1 MRLDFWKADFW
12 STPEKPKGG
21 IKVYDGTNI
30 QASQSRA
37 GMVLYDS
44 YTGEKNFGEVGPVK
58 DLRPHYTILNL
69 RSWQL
74 YLESDIAQTILN
86 KYTGWI
92 IDKGLKAQ
100 STPQVDVL
108 RAAGIEISQELNK
121 TIESRFNLWMRSTLG
136 DEKGMDS
143 INTLA
148 REAYKT
154 AKIGGDCL
162 VILRYREDRGVTVET
177 IDGAHVMTPPDQT
190 AGQLDGT
197 IVDGVKVDKNKRVVS
212 YFVKAIKGHATDY
225 VEIPA
230 WSKTTGLRT
239 AFLVKGTEYRINAR
253 RGLPVVATV
262 MEGIAKLD
270 RYKEA
275 MVGSAEERAKVVYYV
290 QHMLG
295 AEGENPFLQGLAA
308 AFDPNNT
315 AYDNGEL
322 PITADGQQLAND
334 FYAST
339 NRQLWNLPPGSE
351 MKAINSQNELFFK
364 EFYSTNADI
373 ICGAIGIPPNV
384 AFSVYNDSFSA
395 SRAATKDWD
404 HTIEVERDRFREA
417 FYQPIYDFWLQ
428 VQIMEGKIQAP
439 GYMAAWVK
447 GDKLLLEAY
456 RVARFTG
463 PLFPHIDPVKEAK
476 AARERLGELGKHLP
490 LSTLEQETE
499 LVGSGDS
506 QDNVEQYADE
516 INQAKEL
523 GLEAVQKGAPVE
535 GDPKEGDDEEADQ

>member
-1 MRLDFWKADFW
+1 MRLDFWKANFW
-12 STPEKPKGG
+12 TGDSQDRGD
-21 IKVYDGTNI
+21 KVKIEAHSG
-30 QASQSRA
+30 RA
-37 GMVLYDS
+37 GQYYYDS

-58 DLRPHYTILNL
+58 DLQPHYIILNL

-108 RAAGIEISQELNK
+108 RAAGIDISQELNK
-121 TIESRFNLWMRSTLG
+121 EIESRFNLWMRSTLG
-136 DEKGMDS
+136 DAKGMDS

-148 REAYKT
+148 RQVYKT
-154 AKIGGDCL
+154 AKVGGDCL
-162 VILRYREDRGVTVET
+162 VILRYDKDAGITVE
-177 IDGAHVMTPPDQT
+177 IVDGALVQTPATKPES
-190 AGQLDGT
+190 ALDGS
-197 IVDGVKVDKNKRVVS
+197 IVDGVKVDKAGKVVS
-212 YFVKAIKGHATDY
+212 YFVKAGKGFERKF
-225 VEIPA
+225 VEVPA
-230 WSKTTGLRT
+230 WSKSTGMRT
-239 AFLVKGTEYRINAR
+239 AFLVKGTEYRINSR

-262 MEGIAKLD
+262 LEGIAKLD

-290 QHMLG
+290 QHDLG
-295 AEGENPFLQGLAA
+295 SEGENPFLNGLVA
-308 AFDPNNT
+308 AFDPNNA

-322 PITADGQQLAND
+322 PVSADGQQLAND

-364 EFYSTNADI
+364 EFYQTNADI

-404 HTIEVERDRFREA
+404 HTIEVERDRFREQ
-417 FYQPIYDFWLQ
+417 FYQPIYNFWLQ

-447 GDKLLLEAY
+447 KDHLILEAY

-463 PLFPHIDPVKEAK
+463 PLFPHIDPVKEVK
-476 AARERLGELGKHLP
+476 AARLRLGTNGDHLP
-490 LSTLEQETE
+490 LSTVEHETE
-499 LVGSGDS
+499 LVSGGDS
-506 QDNVEQYADE
+506 QDNAEQFAEE
-516 INQAKEL
+516 ISKAEEL
-523 GLEAVQKGAPVE
+523 GIEPVQKGVP
-535 GDPKEGDDEEADQ
+535 GDDEGDDGKPKKED

>member
-1 MRLDFWKADFW
+1 MRLDFWNREFW
-12 STPEKPKGG
+12 AGAQDNSTVKIEAHGG
-21 IKVYDGTNI
+21 
-30 QASQSRA
+30 RA
-37 GMVLYDS
+37 GQYYYDS

-58 DLRPHYTILNL
+58 DLQPHYMILNL

-108 RAAGIEISQELNK
+108 RSAGIDISQELNK
-121 TIESRFNLWMRSTLG
+121 QIESRFNLWMRSKLG
-136 DEKGMDS
+136 DAKGMDS
-143 INTLA
+143 INSLA
-148 REAYKT
+148 RQVYKT
-154 AKIGGDCL
+154 AKVGGDCL
-162 VILRYREDRGVTVET
+162 VILRYEEDKGVTVE
-177 IDGAHVMTPPDQT
+177 IVDGALVQTPADKT
-190 AGQLDGT
+190 EGQLDGT
-197 IVDGVKVDKNKRVVS
+197 IVDGVKVDKFGKVVS
-212 YFVKAIKGHATDY
+212 YFVKAGKGFERKFI
-225 VEIPA
+225 EIPA
-230 WSKTTGLRT
+230 WSKSTGMRT
-239 AFLVKGTEYRINAR
+239 AFLVKGTEYRINSR

-262 MEGIAKLD
+262 MEAIAKLD

-290 QHMLG
+290 QHQLG
-295 AEGENPFLQGLAA
+295 AEGENPFIQGLVA
-308 AFDPNNT
+308 AFDPNNA

-322 PITADGQQLAND
+322 PVTADGQQLAND

-339 NRQLWNLPPGSE
+339 NRQLWNLPVGSE

-364 EFYSTNADI
+364 EFYETNADI

-404 HTIEVERDRFREA
+404 HTIEVERDRFREQ

-439 GYMAAWVK
+439 GYMAAWIKKDHMVM
-447 GDKLLLEAY
+447 EAY

-476 AARERLGELGKHLP
+476 AARERLGAKAAHMP
-490 LSTLEQETE
+490 LSTIEQETE
-499 LVGSGDS
+499 LVSGGDS
-506 QDNVEQYADE
+506 QDNLEQFVDE
-516 INQAKEL
+516 LNRAEEL
-523 GLEAVQKGAPVE
+523 GLEPVSTGPAE
-535 GDPKEGDDEEADQ
+535 GGDNAADEEE

>member
-12 STPEKPKGG
+12 TGNRPEEV
-21 IKVYDGTNI
+21 KVE
-30 QASQSRA
+30 SRA
-37 GMVLYDS
+37 GRAGQFYYES

-58 DLRPHYTILNL
+58 DLEPHYIILNL

-86 KYTGWI
+86 KYIGWI

-108 RAAGIEISQELNK
+108 KSAGIEVSQELNK
-121 TIESRFNLWMRSTLG
+121 QIESRFNLWMRSTLG
-136 DEKGMDS
+136 DAKGMKS
-143 INTLA
+143 INALA
-148 REAYKT
+148 REVYKT
-154 AKIGGDCL
+154 AKVGGDCL
-162 VILRYREDRGVTVET
+162 VILRYKEDLGVTVEVV
-177 IDGAHVMTPPDQT
+177 DGALVQTPSDKT
-190 AGQLDGT
+190 EGQMNGT
-197 IVDGVKVDKNKRVVS
+197 IVDGVKVDENGKTIS
-212 YFVKAIKGHATDY
+212 YFVKAGRGFERKF
-225 VEIPA
+225 VEVQA
-230 WSKTTGLRT
+230 WSKSTGMRT
-239 AFLVKGTEYRINAR
+239 AFLVKGTEYRTNTR

-295 AEGENPFLQGLAA
+295 AEGENPFLQGLVA
-308 AFDPNNT
+308 AFDPNNSS
-315 AYDNGEL
+315 YDDGEL
-322 PITADGQQLAND
+322 PVSADGQQLAND

-364 EFYSTNADI
+364 EFYQTNADI

-404 HTIEVERDRFREA
+404 HTIEVERDRFREQ
-417 FYQPIYDFWLQ
+417 FYQPIYNFWLQ
-428 VQIMEGKIQAP
+428 VQIMEQKIQAP

-447 GDKLLLEAY
+447 KDHIILEAY

-476 AARERLGELGKHLP
+476 AARERLGELSKHMP
-490 LSTLEQETE
+490 LSTVEHETE
-499 LVGSGDS
+499 LVSGGDS
-506 QDNVEQYADE
+506 QDNIEQYAE
-516 INQAKEL
+516 ELAKAKEL
-523 GLEAVQKGAPVE
+523 GLEPVQKGI
-535 GDPKEGDDEEADQ
+535 PKEDGEGVEEEE